1 MNISNFNTVIHF
13 INIKNNES
21 KNLYFDLLNK
31 RHDNIISKGIR
42 LLTDSKINE
51 EVHIVAKIAFYN
63 YIYEVRYKY
72 LSLYKK
78 ELKNYVW

>member
-1 MNISNFNTVIHF
+1 M
-13 INIKNNES
+13 
-21 KNLYFDLLNK
+21 
-31 RHDNIISKGIR
+31 
-42 LLTDSKINE
+42 TDSKINE